1 MSCEPYRK
9 KRYDPDLRWR
19 MVFQRKVMGL
29 SVWRTSQNLNVDQ
42 STVRRIEKLFDQ
54 TGSVDFKSY
63 PQSHRDGHKKLSQ
76 ADEYFILQLV
86 VEMPG
91 IYLREIWHEL
101 WITNGTDVSEET
113 IMRFLK
119 ASGFTR
125 KKLQHTAIQR
135 SEDARAQYLLE
146 VGIYKYIFMLV
157 FVDES
162 GTDRRDAMRRFGYS
176 LRGRPCIAKSLLV
189 RGKRVSAIAALAV
202 DSVLDFYF
210 TRGTANGETYKDF

>member
-1 MSCEPYRK
+1 MGYCASLPQKSVVRTCNGNYYNLICGLREELFGTVTLPRSEMSCEPYRK
-9 KRYDPDLRWR
+9 KRYGPDVRWR

-42 STVRRIEKLFDQ
+42 STVRRIEKLFDH

-91 IYLREIWHEL
+91 IYLWEIQHEFR
-101 WITNGTDVSEET
+101 ITNGTDVSEET

-119 ASGFTR
+119 GSGFTW
-125 KKLQHTAIQR
+125 KKL
-135 SEDARAQYLLE
+135 
-146 VGIYKYIFMLV
+146 
-157 FVDES
+157 
-162 GTDRRDAMRRFGYS
+162 
-176 LRGRPCIAKSLLV
+176 
-189 RGKRVSAIAALAV
+189 
-202 DSVLDFYF
+202 
-210 TRGTANGETYKDF
+210 